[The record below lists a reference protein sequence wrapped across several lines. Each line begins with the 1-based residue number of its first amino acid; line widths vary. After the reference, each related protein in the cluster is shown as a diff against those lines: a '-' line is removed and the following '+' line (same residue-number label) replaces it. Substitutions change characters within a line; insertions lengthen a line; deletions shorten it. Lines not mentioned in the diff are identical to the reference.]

1 MYNLSLDGKDLQQQ
15 KSPCEI
21 SKEQL
26 FQYLAF
32 QFEHHAAHKILK
44 YMCFC
49 FDNFNISLNYYS
61 VLGDVGYE
69 ISPHCHAGLRKSV

>member
-1 MYNLSLDGKDLQQQ
+1 MYNLSLDAKDLQQQ

-21 SKEQL
+21 SKQL

-32 QFEHHAAHKILK
+32 QFLK

-49 FDNFNISLNYYS
+49 FDSLNITFNYYFL
-61 VLGDVGYE
+61 LGDVDYK
-69 ISPHCHAGLRKSV
+69 ISSHCHAGLHKSV